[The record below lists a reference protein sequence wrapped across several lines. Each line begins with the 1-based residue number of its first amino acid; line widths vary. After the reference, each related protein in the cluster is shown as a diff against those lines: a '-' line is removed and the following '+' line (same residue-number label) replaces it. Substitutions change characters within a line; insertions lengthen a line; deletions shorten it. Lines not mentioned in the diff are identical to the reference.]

1 MLKQMENEKFKNLS
15 ELVGKH
21 VKVKESNK
29 STEKKKEKFFLELME
44 NMCQIEAVNAVL
56 DTVGIHVEKYD
67 NPYVRSMRMMME
79 KQFGELQTEIILWW
93 VFDSIS
99 PEGGVYPLMDE
110 NKVKHILKTPH
121 QLYKFLKRYDGK

>member
-1 MLKQMENEKFKNLS
+1 MEKEKFKNLS

-21 VKVKESNK
+21 VKIEESGK

-44 NMCQIEAVNAVL
+44 NMCQIEAVSAVL
-56 DTVGIHVEKYD
+56 STVGVYVDKYN
-67 NPYVRSMRMMME
+67 NPYVKSMKLLLE
-79 KQFGELQTEIILWW
+79 KYFGEAKTEIILWW

-110 NKVKHILKTPH
+110 KGIKHIIKTPL

>member
-1 MLKQMENEKFKNLS
+1 MSEKENKFKNLS

-21 VKVKESNK
+21 VKVKESEK

-44 NMCQIEAVNAVL
+44 NLCQIEAVSAVL
-56 DTVGIHVEKYD
+56 STVGVHVDKYDTPYIRSNRLLMEKY
-67 NPYVRSMRMMME
+67 
-79 KQFGELQTEIILWW
+79 FGELKTEIILWW

-99 PEGGVYPLMDE
+99 PDGGVYPLMDE
-110 NKVKHILKTPH
+110 NGVKHTINTPL

>member
-1 MLKQMENEKFKNLS
+1 MSENENKFKNLS
-15 ELVGKH
+15 ELLGKNSQ
-21 VKVKESNK
+21 VKESGK
-29 STEKKKEKFFLELME
+29 SLEKKEEKFFLELME

-56 DTVGIHVEKYD
+56 GTVGIHVSKYE
-67 NPYVRSMRMMME
+67 NPYVASMRLLLE
-79 KQFGELQTEIILWW
+79 KHFGALKTEIILWW

-110 NKVKHILKTPH
+110 KGIKHVIKTPL

>member
-21 VKVKESNK
+21 VKVKESEK